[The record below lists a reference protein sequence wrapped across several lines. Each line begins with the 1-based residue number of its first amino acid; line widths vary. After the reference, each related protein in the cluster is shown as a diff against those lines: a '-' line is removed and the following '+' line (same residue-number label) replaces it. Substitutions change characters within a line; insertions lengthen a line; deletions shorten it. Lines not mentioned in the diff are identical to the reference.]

1 LVVFSQL
8 VVMSVYNRVHV
19 TGVPEAKAGDPVED
33 DEWETDPEPSNL
45 VTPME
50 QRWGAKHL
58 PDDRKDFKD
67 MRELREQVLQQ
78 HKDAAD
84 REYLEK
90 DRKKEY
96 QVPGVNQSTD

>member
-1 LVVFSQL
+1 
-8 VVMSVYNRVHV
+8 
-19 TGVPEAKAGDPVED
+19 
-33 DEWETDPEPSNL
+33 
-45 VTPME
+45 
-50 QRWGAKHL
+50 
-58 PDDRKDFKD
+58 